1 MAPSQVRKSCP
12 TSWMRAR
19 TPGSCGRWTHEHP
32 HVFPTVYTRAATD
45 DYCQSYT
52 LFITLILRLTEKEIC
67 KIAHHNFPDRFKL
80 ICLSSQMSKKPQRLF
95 VYSNLSFLIFA
106 QEAELMSDEWAESSC
121 SRELQV
127 AGCQT
132 ASPGEPNGTTCALI
146 LSFNMTDVNCFPS
159 QILSLYRV
167 TETLNEHVS
176 HKTDGIK
183 MQKIRKTTEFRCQR
197 NS

>member
-1 MAPSQVRKSCP
+1 MKTAFDE
-12 TSWMRAR
+12 A
-19 TPGSCGRWTHEHP
+19 
-32 HVFPTVYTRAATD
+32 
-45 DYCQSYT
+45 
-52 LFITLILRLTEKEIC
+52 
-67 KIAHHNFPDRFKL
+67 
-80 ICLSSQMSKKPQRLF
+80 
-95 VYSNLSFLIFA
+95 FLIFA